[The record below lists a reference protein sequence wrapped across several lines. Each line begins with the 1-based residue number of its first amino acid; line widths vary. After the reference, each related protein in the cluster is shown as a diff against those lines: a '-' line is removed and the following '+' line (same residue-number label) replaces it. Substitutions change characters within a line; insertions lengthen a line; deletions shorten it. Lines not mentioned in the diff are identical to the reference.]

1 MARILVV
8 DDETGLRQSMA
19 LFLQREGHETTT
31 AANLAEAREQLSE
44 MPVDVTV
51 TDLVMPDG
59 NGIQL
64 LAWIREN
71 SPRTKVLI
79 VTGHP
84 TVETAAEAVR
94 SGAFDYLPKP
104 VNRDTLIRVTGNAVR
119 FQEMEDE
126 NQAYQKN
133 LEALVAQ
140 RTERLTMV
148 LGQTVQALG
157 SALETRDPY
166 TAGHQRRVT
175 DLAEAIGLG
184 VGLSHDRMEG
194 LRMAGMLHDIGKL
207 QVPSELLSK
216 PTRLTRVEFDII
228 KTHSD
233 AGYQILKRID
243 FPWPVATFVRQ
254 HHERLDGS
262 GYPDGIANTEILLE
276 SRILAVSDV
285 VEAMATNRPYR
296 PSLGIELA
304 LRTVQE
310 GVNKHFDPEVVDACT
325 TLFSS
330 KSFQWS
336 DQETV

>member
-1 MARILVV
+1 MAHILVV

-19 LFLQREGHETTT
+19 LFLQREGHTTST
-31 AANLAEAREQLSE
+31 AANLANAREQFNGT
-44 MPVDVTV
+44 PIDVTV

-59 NGIQL
+59 NGIEL

-84 TVETAAEAVR
+84 TIETAAEAVR
-94 SGAFDYLPKP
+94 NGAFDYLAKP
-104 VNRDTLIRVTGNAVR
+104 VSRDALIRVTGNAVR

-126 NQAYQKN
+126 NRAYQKN

-140 RTERLTMV
+140 RTERLTLV

-175 DLAEAIGLG
+175 DLAEAIGRG
-184 VGLSHDRMEG
+184 MGLDQDRMEG
-194 LRMAGMLHDIGKL
+194 LRMAGLLHDIGKL

-228 KTHSD
+228 KTHSE

-262 GYPDGIANTEILLE
+262 GYPDGLSAPDILLE

-285 VEAMATNRPYR
+285 VEAMATHRPYR
-296 PSLGIELA
+296 PSLGVDLA
-304 LRTVQE
+304 LKTVQE
-310 GVNKHFDPEVVDACT
+310 GINTHFDPKVVDACAS
-325 TLFSS
+325 LFHS

-336 DQETV
+336 DQDTA